1 MLRVLASWRAKDG
14 RGDGRGDFKEDYV
27 TAALAREY
35 LNLEDTDGRSGSQAK
50 RVLAL
55 RFTLYFTLRITF

>member
-1 MLRVLASWRAKDG
+1 MGGA
-14 RGDGRGDFKEDYV
+14 DFKEDYV
-27 TAALAREY
+27 TAALRREY